1 LLNRG
6 LEIVGAQLDAIGSLK
21 RKAPLPAVHAMALA
35 GYIRALSAV
44 KRDRSPGKGGVGKLA
59 GKSVAE
65 LLELARQ
72 DPELAEALGAIGA

>member
-1 LLNRG
+1 
-6 LEIVGAQLDAIGSLK
+6 
-21 RKAPLPAVHAMALA
+21 MALA